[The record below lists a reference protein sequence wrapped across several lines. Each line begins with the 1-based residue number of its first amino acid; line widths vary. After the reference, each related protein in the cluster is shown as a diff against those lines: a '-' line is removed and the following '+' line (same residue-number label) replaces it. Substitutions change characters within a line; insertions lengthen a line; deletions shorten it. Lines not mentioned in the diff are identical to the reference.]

1 VTKLRAWL
9 RRLTNPGVATTLPVL
24 PLWLGNGP
32 AVIWLSDSWRL
43 RNRVRWGDHGYLP
56 VYHDPS
62 LRAWR
67 AVWPLPLWAV
77 HVVGHGGWLLLWGTV
92 GLLWRHGLVRFE
104 SRENDVARL
113 RDLRFGREW

>member
-1 VTKLRAWL
+1 MKLRAWL
-9 RRLTNPGVATTLPVL
+9 RELTNPGVPVVKSRR
-24 PLWLGNGP
+24 PLWLRNGP
-32 AVIWLSDSWRL
+32 AVIWVSDFDRFRSGFQ
-43 RNRVRWGDHGYLP
+43 WGDHGYLP
-56 VYHDPS
+56 VYRDRS

-77 HVVGHGGWLLLWGTV
+77 HVVGHGAWLFLWGAV

-104 SRENDVARL
+104 SRENDLARL